1 MSQTTLSTRSLLE
14 LLTLFDQSSNTIQD
28 CDGNRLHGIPGW
40 WMRAETD
47 LAPKTLQAWT
57 TRVGYAGGI
66 DVPCADDRV
75 FVDLHET
82 DDPSSYEYR
91 CPESFRRKRVSA
103 DHVAVFDVDA
113 TKLLNVLA
121 DLLNIA
127 QVKRGGV
134 QAPRIER
141 TLWYLGEARIG
152 PVMVPIWLA
161 RGLDVNVEATFE
173 SLLDTRLPAQGL
185 ILCPGPPLPRIIRP
199 PRNYRVAYLHNAL
212 VDYSPTP
219 CMDIHYLER
228 VLTSNEDGVLPSALP
243 VEFSNGVLWI
253 TTKTG
258 TWTIKGAKQCKA
270 VAYMYEQ
277 AQLGRWE
284 LAASE
289 ILAAAYPE
297 RCTEESRVGLKMQS
311 LFRANKKWREFI
323 DNPAKGK
330 YKFKL
335 S

>member
-14 LLTLFDQSSNTIQD
+14 LLVLFNQSNNTTLDS
-28 CDGNRLHGIPGW
+28 DGNRLHGIPGW
-40 WMRAETD
+40 WMCDKTD
-47 LAPKTLQAWT
+47 LAPNTLHAWA

-66 DVPCADDRV
+66 DVPCADDRI
-75 FVDLHET
+75 FVDIHET

-91 CPESFRRKRVSA
+91 CPETFCRKRVSA
-103 DHVAVFDVDA
+103 DHVAVFDVNS

-127 QVKRGGV
+127 QVKRDGI

-141 TLWYLGEARIG
+141 TLWHLGEARIG

-185 ILCPGPPLPRIIRP
+185 ILCPGPPLDRIIRP
-199 PRNYRVAYLHNAL
+199 PRNYRVAYLHDAL

-219 CMDIHYLER
+219 CIDAHYLER
-228 VLTSNEDGVLPSALP
+228 ILTSNEDGIMPSALP
-243 VEFSNGVLWI
+243 VEFSNGVLRI
-253 TTKTG
+253 RTKTD

-284 LAASE
+284 LDASE

-297 RCTEESRVGLKMQS
+297 RRTEESRKGLKMQD
-311 LFRANKKWREFI
+311 LFKGNEKWREFI

-330 YKFKL
+330 YKFNL